1 MCKNVTIMFCV
12 VYFFTCFY
20 EDYKLKVKK
29 LEKSIENH
37 IR

>member
-1 MCKNVTIMFCV
+1 MLCI
-12 VYFFTCFY
+12 FFTCFY

-29 LEKSIENH
+29 QEKSIENH